1 MISGEIYVLD
11 IDSVRYK
18 GKYAIRLFGKTADGR
33 RIIVLDPNFN
43 EYFYILSSNVE
54 DMQNFLNGVE
64 GIKDIQ
70 IEKMKIRGDPTE
82 VVKIILEDT
91 HYAQEIKEYA
101 KKNPNYIDH
110 IEMDIPTFRR
120 YMVDKGIFPPMKIKF
135 EGEEVNLNY
144 KVKTILAQ
152 KVEKTNDFLDSFKFI
167 SFDIEI
173 YNPVGVGLKNIDR
186 PIIIMSVYGNDFK
199 KVITT
204 RKFKTNNN
212 DIIFVETEYDLLRKF
227 EEIINEYD
235 PDVIFG
241 YGTDVFDFPYINKR
255 GNIINFKL
263 RIGVDGSQVKES
275 KGRLPHVKIPGRVHI
290 DLYQFVRNILSPT
303 LETETYDLSSVA
315 SEILG
320 EGKYDGIKGED
331 IFKLFD
337 KEEYEKLCNYCQKDS
352 ELTYKLGLKFFPIIV
367 ELTKIVG
374 QPIFDVS
381 RMTYGLCDE
390 WFLIRNTHK
399 FYELIPNKPL
409 RDDVIKRSSNTYLGA
424 YVHQPKPGL
433 YDNIVV
439 FDFRSLYPSIIVSH
453 NICPT
458 TVDKSY
464 CKGRIY
470 TPSKSHWFCK
480 GIRGMIPSLLKELI
494 ERRAEIKRILK
505 DMEEGPNKSILEA
518 RSYALKTIANA
529 MYGYMGFPRSR
540 WYSIA
545 CAESVTE
552 FGRYYIKDVIKK
564 VEDEGFKVV
573 YGDTDSIMVALNG
586 RKEKE
591 LMKIQKKINEEL
603 PNYMNLEY
611 QGFYPRGIFVSVKE
625 GKRGA
630 KKRYALLDKKGK
642 IIVKGFEYVRRDWA
656 EIAKKVQMEV
666 LEHILKE
673 KSVEKAIESVRR
685 HIKELKSGNASIDDI
700 EILTQITRPI
710 ETYESKGPHV
720 SAVIKANKEAEYVPG
735 SIVRYIVCKGKGRI
749 SDRSYLVEEYEKKN
763 LEYDPDYYINN
774 QIIPAVGKIFEVLGY
789 DINKIVERQTGL
801 EKFFK

>member
-1 MISGEIYVLD
+1 MIVGEFYVLD
-11 IDSVRYK
+11 IDSIRYK
-18 GKYAIRLFGKTADGR
+18 GKYTIRLSGKTADGK
-33 RIIVLDPNFN
+33 RIIVLDPSFK
-43 EYFYILSSNVE
+43 EYFYILSSDPDN
-54 DMQNFLNGVE
+54 MQNFLKGIE
-64 GIKDIQ
+64 GINDIK

-82 VVKIILEDT
+82 VVKVILEDT
-91 HYAQEIKEYA
+91 HYAQDIKEYA

-120 YMVDKGIFPPMKIKF
+120 YMIDKNIFPPMKVKF
-135 EGEEVNLNY
+135 EGEEVDLGYN
-144 KVKTILAQ
+144 VKTIIA
-152 KVEKTNDFLDSFKFI
+152 KKISGTEDFLDSFKFI
-167 SFDIEI
+167 SFDIET
-173 YNPVGVGLKNIDR
+173 YNPVGIGLRGIDR
-186 PIIIMSVYGNDFK
+186 PIIIISVYGNNFK

-204 RKFKTNNN
+204 KKFKTNNK
-212 DIIFVETEYDLLRKF
+212 DIIFAETEYDLLRRF
-227 EEIINEYD
+227 EEIIKEYD
-235 PDVIFG
+235 PDIIFG
-241 YGTDVFDFPYINKR
+241 YGSDVFDFPYINKR
-255 GNIINFKL
+255 GNITNFKL
-263 RIGVDGSQVKES
+263 RIGIDNSQIKES
-275 KGRLPHVKIPGRVHI
+275 RGRLPHVKIFGRIHI
-290 DLYQFVRNILSPT
+290 DLYNFVRNIIGPT

-320 EGKYDGIKGED
+320 EKKYGEIKGEE

-337 KEEYEKLCNYCQKDS
+337 KEEYEKLCKYCQKDS

-374 QPIFDVS
+374 QPLFDVS

-390 WFLIRNTHK
+390 WFLIKHSHE
-399 FYELIPNKPL
+399 FYELIPEKPL
-409 RDDVIKRSSNTYLGA
+409 REDITKRLSTTYVGA

-458 TVDKSY
+458 TVDKNY
-464 CKGRIY
+464 CKNRIY

-505 DMEEGPNKSILEA
+505 KMKEGTDKSILEA

-552 FGRYYIKDVIKK
+552 FGRYYIKNVIKE
-564 VEDEGFKVV
+564 VEDKGFKVV

-586 RKEKE
+586 RKERE
-591 LMKIQKKINEEL
+591 LIKIQKEINEKL
-603 PNYMNLEY
+603 PNYMELDY

-625 GKRGA
+625 GRRGA
-630 KKRYALLDKKGK
+630 KKRYALLDKNGK
-642 IIVKGFEYVRRDWA
+642 IIIKGFEYVRRDWA
-656 EIAKKVQMEV
+656 EIAKKVQIEV
-666 LEHILKE
+666 LNYILKE
-673 KSVEKAIESVRR
+673 NDIKKAIKVIRKY
-685 HIKELKSGNASIDDI
+685 IKELKSGKAKIEDI

-710 ETYESKGPHV
+710 GMYESKGPHV
-720 SAVIKANKEAEYVPG
+720 SAVIRANKQEEYVPG
-735 SIVRYIVCKGKGRI
+735 SIVRYVVCKGKGKI
-749 SDRSYLVEEYEKKN
+749 SDRSYLVEEYRKRK

-789 DINKIVERQTGL
+789 DINKIVEKQTGL